1 LKINSRFSKTCEK
14 KPLYTFLFLPLP
26 STTESTTR
34 RISPRC
40 PPKPKPVCEYEGCEV
55 PAVCV
60 CIARCNRKLCDA
72 HGSLIDPE
80 YEEDSGGKWY
90 QHCNACD
97 AGVCQHCGGGEGLGI
112 PCSYQ
117 LINGSNKCEYCAKHK
132 KVRPFFSPCF
142 PASLSDPLSSSQNTE
157 SEEEAEEG
165 SEEEGSEEEGAQGC
179 DRAQSQGDASA
190 EGGREEASRRVEGRC
205 DTARHDTNE
214 HARRIDTRPDIK
226 YHYKKQKQTCRNAA
240 RARSPEK
247 RSSRTG
253 VTNDT
258 HPL

>member
-1 LKINSRFSKTCEK
+1 
-14 KPLYTFLFLPLP
+14 
-26 STTESTTR
+26 
-34 RISPRC
+34 
-40 PPKPKPVCEYEGCEV
+40 
-55 PAVCV
+55 
-60 CIARCNRKLCDA
+60 
-72 HGSLIDPE
+72 LIDPE

-165 SEEEGSEEEGAQGC
+165 SEEEGAQGC